1 LDGSQHQSQRH
12 QPLLCTVVQV
22 AFETTTRIVGRRDD
36 SGARRHQF
44 RARIGV
50 RDRRRNVFSEIPQA

>member
-1 LDGSQHQSQRH
+1 M
-12 QPLLCTVVQV
+12 QV

-36 SGARRHQF
+36 ADARSQQL

-50 RDRRRNVFSEIPQA
+50 RDRRRNEFSEIPQA